1 MNRMRIALA
10 AVVTGAL
17 VSLAGSAA
25 ASERPPTLQSTPKPV
40 LGARVVLTGLFFKQ
54 NLRATL
60 YLEAG
65 KTRTR
70 LATANVPRGGQLT
83 LRLRLPKTAPKNA
96 HLLVCQSNCSWRVQL
111 ALAH

>member
-10 AVVTGAL
+10 AVVAGAL
-17 VSLAGSAA
+17 VSLVGPAA
-25 ASERPPTLQSTPKPV
+25 ASERPPTLQSTPKAA

-60 YLEAG
+60 YLESG

-83 LRLRLPKTAPKNA
+83 MRLRLPKTAPKNA
-96 HLLVCQSNCSWRVQL
+96 SLLVCQSKCAWRVRL
-111 ALAH
+111 ALAR